1 MAEENR
7 KRCESAKLTEVDS
20 TKLINGHFADWLEQ
34 KVHFTIFMYC
44 ELYRHLNLTNCTSRF
59 YKVMG
64 QI

>member
-1 MAEENR
+1 MDQEKR
-7 KRCESAKLTEVDS
+7 KPGNLNLTDDDNED
-20 TKLINGHFADWLEQ
+20 LISRHFADWLEQ